1 MLKVVGNQVG
11 SKYGGVNEIL
21 IVDVGV
27 RSANDV
33 IIDLWF

>member
-1 MLKVVGNQVG
+1 MLKVIGNQVG

-27 RSANDV
+27 CSETGE
-33 IIDLWF
+33 

>member
-1 MLKVVGNQVG
+1 MLKAVGNQVG

-27 RSANDV
+27 RSETGE
-33 IIDLWF
+33 